1 MPGTWLR
8 AFSTCLSQHL
18 CAGEA
23 WQGILAPWPFCPR
36 DFRFS
41 WKHLLLDLDVFG
53 LVDAVAEVD
62 DDDDDDVDDDDDD
75 GAGHDDDSKSIRGSA
90 TNGGSPQAE
99 GVNVGK

>member
-1 MPGTWLR
+1 M
-8 AFSTCLSQHL
+8 
-18 CAGEA
+18 
-23 WQGILAPWPFCPR
+23 
-36 DFRFS
+36 
-41 WKHLLLDLDVFG
+41 LLDLDVFG

-62 DDDDDDVDDDDDD
+62 DDDDVDGDDDD

>member
-1 MPGTWLR
+1 M
-8 AFSTCLSQHL
+8 
-18 CAGEA
+18 
-23 WQGILAPWPFCPR
+23 
-36 DFRFS
+36 
-41 WKHLLLDLDVFG
+41 LLDLDVFG
-53 LVDAVAEVD
+53 LVDAVAEV

>member
-18 CAGEA
+18 CTGEA
-23 WQGILAPWPFCPR
+23 WQGILAPWPFFPR

-41 WKHLLLDLDVFG
+41 WKHLLLDLDDFG
-53 LVDAVAEVD
+53 LVDAVAE
-62 DDDDDDVDDDDDD
+62 VDDDDDD

>member
-1 MPGTWLR
+1 M
-8 AFSTCLSQHL
+8 
-18 CAGEA
+18 
-23 WQGILAPWPFCPR
+23 
-36 DFRFS
+36 
-41 WKHLLLDLDVFG
+41 LLDLDVFG

-62 DDDDDDVDDDDDD
+62 DDDDVDDDD